1 MVWGKSKDR
10 KSTTE
15 IEKGES
21 QELPIKNGTKSA
33 SDIFD
38 GIEINVPSEVLKKG
52 GGKNVPPATTTTT
65 TS

>member
-10 KSTTE
+10 QNTND
-15 IEKGES
+15 IGKGES
-21 QELPIKNGTKSA
+21 QELPINLKNGAKSA

-38 GIEINVPSEVLKKG
+38 GIEINVPAR
-52 GGKNVPPATTTTT
+52 KNVPPVTTT

>member
-1 MVWGKSKDR
+1 MKK
-10 KSTTE
+10 
-15 IEKGES
+15 KGES